1 MPRSSAIVRRRE
13 KLTDLGN
20 SLTLGLQPSVNSISA
35 VHPLTCSLLWVRCLF
50 ERYSI
55 SDFWGKWPLKWKVS
69 KLYFPISRR
78 DTKLRFVTKFGEN
91 RLLRSCRKV
100 LWITTQKKRDST
112 GLVPAPIL
120 PKMGRLRPK
129 FPERCH
135 PLTCQHILNLVRI
148 GCALL
153 DLFRKYWLFDPYSN
167 YSIGFEPT
175 KSLVS

>member
-50 ERYSI
+50 ERFSI

-100 LWITTQKKRDST
+100 LWITTQKKRGLHGTCPSPHFAQNGPIAPKIPWTLSPLDMST
-112 GLVPAPIL
+112 YTEFGPDRLCFAGLIPKIL
-120 PKMGRLRPK
+120 TFRP
-129 FPERCH
+129 
-135 PLTCQHILNLVRI
+135 LQ
-148 GCALL
+148 
-153 DLFRKYWLFDPYSN
+153 
-167 YSIGFEPT
+167 
-175 KSLVS
+175 

>member
-1 MPRSSAIVRRRE
+1 MFQKIWPASE
-13 KLTDLGN
+13 TPWPLDY
-20 SLTLGLQPSVNSISA
+20 NSISQQCIPWPVA
-35 VHPLTCSLLWVRCLF
+35 CSEWGTCLTGFRFQMLG
-50 ERYSI
+50 
-55 SDFWGKWPLKWKVS
+55 GKWPLKWKFS
-69 KLYFPISRR
+69 KMSFGLR
-78 DTKLRFVTKFGEN
+78 DGTPELRFVTKFGEN